1 MNTIGSGFVIKQP
14 NGVYQYIT
22 TNDTIN
28 TLPTTLACR
37 TDTYPLTQQIMW
49 EYKPSIG
56 DTWSSVT
63 GIWNATLGISEL
75 TITENGSYRCNVT
88 TGGNE
93 QMYTALALDIISTTE
108 STAHTDSGNTKHNFS
123 RSFSYQLHI
132 TCVESVIPL
141 KINYSELSLQP
152 SRMQ

>member
-1 MNTIGSGFVIKQP
+1 MKQP
-14 NGVYQYIT
+14 NGAYQYIT

-37 TDTYPLTQQIMW
+37 TDTYPQTQQILW

-63 GIWNATLGISEL
+63 GNWNATLGISEL
-75 TITENGSYRCNVT
+75 TITENGSYRCNVI

-93 QMYTALALDIISTTE
+93 QIYTASTLDIISTT
-108 STAHTDSGNTKHNFS
+108 AQTDSGNTKHNLF
-123 RSFSYQLHI
+123 
-132 TCVESVIPL
+132 
-141 KINYSELSLQP
+141 LSLISITYNLRRIRDSIENKLQ
-152 SRMQ
+152 

>member
-1 MNTIGSGFVIKQP
+1 MNTIGSGFAIKQP
-14 NGVYQYIT
+14 NGAYQYIT

-56 DTWSSVT
+56 DTWSSIT
-63 GIWNATLGISEL
+63 GSWIPTLGISEL
-75 TITENGSYRCNVT
+75 TITENGFYRCNVT

-93 QMYTALALDIISTTE
+93 QMYTALALKT
-108 STAHTDSGNTKHNFS
+108 
-123 RSFSYQLHI
+123 
-132 TCVESVIPL
+132 IPPG
-141 KINYSELSLQP
+141 K
-152 SRMQ
+152 